1 MKSKIWK
8 LRLKRLG
15 LTKRYSR
22 TLSKLAGTDF
32 QARLLKQK
40 LQGQKRYE
48 ATDIERLGK
57 ELDNLDIEQEE
68 IQRLLQE
75 KVDNLEKV
83 DTDLLS
89 QQVEEAKI
97 RKQTSNKV

>member
-1 MKSKIWK
+1 MQEEV
-8 LRLKRLG
+8 
-15 LTKRYSR
+15 
-22 TLSKLAGTDF
+22 A
-32 QARLLKQK
+32 QARLLKTE

-48 ATDIERLGK
+48 VADIERLGK
-57 ELDNLDIEQEE
+57 ELDNFDIEQEE

-89 QQVEEAKI
+89 QQADEAKI
-97 RKQTSNKV
+97 QKTNLQQGFDSQAV

>member
-1 MKSKIWK
+1 MQEQV
-8 LRLKRLG
+8 
-15 LTKRYSR
+15 
-22 TLSKLAGTDF
+22 A
-32 QARLLKQK
+32 QARLLKSE

-48 ATDIERLGK
+48 VTDIERLGK
-57 ELDNLDIEQEE
+57 ELDNLNLEQEE

-89 QQVEEAKI
+89 QQAEEAKTQ
-97 RKQTSNKV
+97 KTNLLK

>member
-1 MKSKIWK
+1 MKV
-8 LRLKRLG
+8 
-15 LTKRYSR
+15 
-22 TLSKLAGTDF
+22 A
-32 QARLLKQK
+32 
-40 LQGQKRYE
+40 
-48 ATDIERLGK
+48 DIERLGK

-89 QQVEEAKI
+89 QQADEAKTQKTNLQQGLI
-97 RKQTSNKV
+97 RKQFELDDIEGATR